1 VVLARPETDGPN
13 GPRKER
19 EAHVPRYAS
28 VADSPPAAE
37 RPTAA
42 AGDTVATPLS
52 CTGSTSHGALVM
64 SDTLH
69 IGPPVTV
76 SVEEAAMLLGIGRT
90 VTYRLVLG
98 GELRS
103 VKIGRRRLVV
113 RASVQEYVARLERS
127 A

>member
-1 VVLARPETDGPN
+1 MLTRHRNTKPKPF
-13 GPRKER
+13 
-19 EAHVPRYAS
+19 
-28 VADSPPAAE
+28 
-37 RPTAA
+37 
-42 AGDTVATPLS
+42 L
-52 CTGSTSHGALVM
+52 
-64 SDTLH
+64 
-69 IGPPVTV
+69 

-113 RASVQEYVARLERS
+113 RASVEEYVARLENS